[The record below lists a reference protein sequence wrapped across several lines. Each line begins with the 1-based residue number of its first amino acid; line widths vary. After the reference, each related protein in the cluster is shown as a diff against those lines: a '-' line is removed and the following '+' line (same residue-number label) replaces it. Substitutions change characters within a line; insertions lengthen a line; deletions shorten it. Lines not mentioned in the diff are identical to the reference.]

1 MSEGQIEPAFACRQ
15 ASEGQEQQEIKS
27 MSKLKNVFS
36 MIKTP
41 YFLKN
46 LAGVLLFLVG
56 AFGLLFLWLN
66 FYTMHGKSIQVPDF
80 TDMELVDA
88 RTIAKSNHV
97 TLVISDSMFL
107 RDKPPGVVLSQKP
120 EKGASVK
127 KGRKI
132 YLAVTKFT
140 PDMVVLPKVFGVSE
154 DYRQYAKK
162 LKRLGVSTKVKKEVY
177 NHRLSGGTILK
188 VYYKGKDISDKI
200 EKGVKIPVGSTLAF
214 VVSRRSSDFVKV
226 PDLACLPEDE
236 AISLLEL
243 NDLKIGNVEKLP
255 GRTASDSY
263 IVKQSPYPGK
273 TLHTGGKVSITVGTK
288 AAAGCN

>member
-1 MSEGQIEPAFACRQ
+1 MYKVTKGQI
-15 ASEGQEQQEIKS
+15 IS
-27 MSKLKNVFS
+27 MSKLKNVLG
-36 MIKTP
+36 MMMTP

-46 LAGVLLFLVG
+46 LAGVLLFLMG

-80 TDMELVDA
+80 QDMEMADA
-88 RTIAKSNHV
+88 QTIAKSSHV
-97 TLVISDSMFL
+97 ELVISDSMFL
-107 RDKPPGVVLSQKP
+107 KDKPPGVVLSQKP

-132 YLAVTKFT
+132 YLTVTKFT
-140 PDMVVLPKVFGVSE
+140 PDMVTLPKVFGVSE

-188 VYYKGKDISDKI
+188 VYYKGKNISNEI

-214 VVSRRSSDFVKV
+214 VVSRSSSNMVKV
-226 PDLACLPEDE
+226 PDLSCLPEDE
-236 AISLLEL
+236 AVSLLEL
-243 NDLKIGNVEKLP
+243 NDLKIDKVEKLP
-255 GRTASDSY
+255 GRTANDSY
-263 IVKQSPYPGK
+263 VVKQSPYPGK
-273 TLHTGGKVSITVGTK
+273 TLRTGGKVSITVGTK

>member
-1 MSEGQIEPAFACRQ
+1 
-15 ASEGQEQQEIKS
+15 
-27 MSKLKNVFS
+27 MSKVKNKFKNVLD
-36 MIKTP
+36 MMKTP

-56 AFGLLFLWLN
+56 TFGLLFLWLD

-80 TDMELVDA
+80 RDMEIADA
-88 RTIAKSNHV
+88 RTIAQSNHV
-97 TLVISDSMFL
+97 ELVISDSMFL
-107 RDKPPGVVLSQKP
+107 KDKPPGVVLSQKP

-132 YLAVTKFT
+132 YLSVTKYT
-140 PDMVVLPKVFGVSE
+140 PDMVTLPKVFGVSE
-154 DYRQYAKK
+154 DYRQYSKK
-162 LKRLGVSTKVKKEVY
+162 LKRLGVSTKVKKEVF

-188 VYYKGKDISDKI
+188 VFYKGKDISDDL
-200 EKGVKIPVGSTLAF
+200 EKGVKVPVGSTLGF

-226 PDLACLPEDE
+226 PNLSCLPEDE

-243 NDLKIGNVEKLP
+243 NDLKIGKVEKLP
-255 GRTASDSY
+255 GRTANNSY
-263 IVKQSPYPGK
+263 VVKQSPYPGK
-273 TLHTGGKVSITVGTK
+273 SLRTGGKVSITVGSK